1 MLQYTDMDIYKQEM
15 SNQVT
20 EKKVIGSI
28 LYQIKT
34 GNISSDLDKCILK
47 YEDIA
52 HYIDELQKKNRNAD
66 PLLEKGIELY
76 KKGLI
81 IIFNGELTSYDQYK
95 LPPYLMFIPYEDKLI
110 FNING
115 LKKANWKKVG
125 QNEYEYNFSNAFV
138 ELKFILVTAQIMYE
152 MLINK
157 KENAVINDQKL
168 MTLVTQTYVDF
179 FKKAIGRAGVA
190 VDEWD
195 IDRLNF
201 AIAKFFYMH
210 SLGFSE
216 RETDKIVANMYYFE
230 DYQIS
235 DMKLSEEQLDYS
247 SLYNF
252 VPTLTKL
259 FYKKELKTKD
269 LVNQWASSFG
279 FSIFTEIE
287 YFPTLLTHLL
297 VLILGVEFVN
307 QRYDLKSKKDA
318 IYQRLTVILK

>member
-1 MLQYTDMDIYKQEM
+1 MLQYTEMDIYKQEM
-15 SNQVT
+15 SSQIT

-34 GNISSDLDKCILK
+34 GNISPDLDKCILK

-52 HYIDELQKKNRNAD
+52 HHVDELQKKNRNVD

-76 KKGLI
+76 KEGQI

-95 LPPYLMFIPYEDKLI
+95 LPPYLMFIPFEGKLI

-125 QNEYEYNFSNAFV
+125 QNEYEYSFSNVLV
-138 ELKFILVTAQIMYE
+138 ELKFIFVTAQIMYE
-152 MLINK
+152 ILINNK
-157 KENAVINDQKL
+157 HSAVTSDQKL

-179 FKKAIGRAGVA
+179 FKKAIGRAGA
-190 VDEWD
+190 SVDEWD

-201 AIAKFFYMH
+201 AIAKFFYIH
-210 SLGFSE
+210 SLGFNE
-216 RETDKIVANMYYFE
+216 KEAEKIVANMYYFE
-230 DYQIS
+230 EYQIS

-247 SLYNF
+247 SLYTF
-252 VPTLTKL
+252 VPSLTKL

-269 LVNQWASSFG
+269 LINQWASSFG
-279 FSIFTEIE
+279 FSVFTEIE
-287 YFPTLLTHLL
+287 YFPVLLTHLL
-297 VLILGVEFVN
+297 VIIMGVEFVN
-307 QRYDLKSKKDA
+307 QKYDLRSKKDA